1 MYTDLSKSLR
11 LEVRNSLRSLCD
23 EVESLVGRFHLDFS
37 YSQSLGVVTPC
48 MQREF
53 GDGELGEEGRGV
65 HVA

>member
-1 MYTDLSKSLR
+1 MW
-11 LEVRNSLRSLCD
+11 NSLSPLCD

-37 YSQSLGVVTPC
+37 YSQSLGVVAPC